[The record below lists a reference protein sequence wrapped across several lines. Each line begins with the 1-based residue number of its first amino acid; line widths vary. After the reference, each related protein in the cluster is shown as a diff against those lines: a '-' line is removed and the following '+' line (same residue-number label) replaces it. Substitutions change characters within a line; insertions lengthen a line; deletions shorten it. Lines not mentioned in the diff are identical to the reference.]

1 MLSIV
6 KVGMNSIKKENGHS
20 AGQWINSPE
29 LKALRQAWCEFE
41 KHQNAEDDAWWDSL
55 DCDGKS
61 QAFRQITKLMHKAEV
76 LERGSYRYAIYDVF
90 GLDYGDGL
98 THYMQLHNLIG
109 QGIDAEQ
116 KACAKDDKDERND
129 DTCD

>member
-1 MLSIV
+1 MEEDSQ
-6 KVGMNSIKKENGHS
+6 KQSFKEWMNP
-20 AGQWINSPE
+20 PE
-29 LKALRQAWCEFE
+29 LKAFRQAWQASE
-41 KHQNAEDDAWWDSL
+41 KQQKAEDDAWWDSL
-55 DCDGKS
+55 DYDGKS

-76 LERGSYRYAIYDVF
+76 TDRGSYRYAIYDVF

-116 KACAKDDKDERND
+116 KACTKDDKDERND

>member
-1 MLSIV
+1 MDWL
-6 KVGMNSIKKENGHS
+6 
-20 AGQWINSPE
+20 NSPE
-29 LKALRQAWCEFE
+29 LKALRKAWHEAE
-41 KHQNAEDDAWWDSL
+41 KLQNAEDDAWWDSL
-55 DCDGKS
+55 DYDGKS

-76 LERGSYRYAIYDVF
+76 LDRGSYRYAIYDVF

-116 KACAKDDKDERND
+116 KVCTKDNKDERSD
-129 DTCD
+129 DTCDQLLSPAGKASLDQ

>member
-1 MLSIV
+1 MV
-6 KVGMNSIKKENGHS
+6 S
-20 AGQWINSPE
+20 AQDKASSLMDWLNSPE
-29 LKALRQAWCEFE
+29 LKALRKAWHETE
-41 KHQNAEDDAWWDSL
+41 KRQNAEDDAWWDSL

-76 LERGSYRYAIYDVF
+76 LERGSYRHAIYDVF

-116 KACAKDDKDERND
+116 KVCTKDDKDERND
-129 DTCD
+129 NTCD

>member
-1 MLSIV
+1 MDWL
-6 KVGMNSIKKENGHS
+6 
-20 AGQWINSPE
+20 NSPE
-29 LKALRQAWCEFE
+29 LKALQKAWHETE
-41 KHQNAEDDAWWDSL
+41 KRQNAEDDAWWDSL

-76 LERGSYRYAIYDVF
+76 LDRGSYRHAIYDVF
-90 GLDYGDGL
+90 GLGYGDGL

-109 QGIDAEQ
+109 QGIESEQ
-116 KACAKDDKDERND
+116 KVCTKDNKDERND

>member
-1 MLSIV
+1 LFLAKIFKMEITAT
-6 KVGMNSIKKENGHS
+6 KDENNCH
-20 AGQWINSPE
+20 QWLNSPE
-29 LKALRQAWCEFE
+29 LKALRKAWSAAE
-41 KHQNAEDDAWWDSL
+41 KLQNANDDAWWDSM

-61 QAFRQITKLMHKAEV
+61 QAFRQITKLMYKAEV
-76 LERGSYRYAIYDVF
+76 LDKGSYRYAIYDVF

-109 QGIDAEQ
+109 QSLAAEQ
-116 KACAKDDKDERND
+116 KVCTKDDKDERSD

>member
-1 MLSIV
+1 MV
-6 KVGMNSIKKENGHS
+6 S
-20 AGQWINSPE
+20 AQDEASSLMDWLNSPE
-29 LKALRQAWCEFE
+29 LEALRKAWNESE
-41 KHQNAEDDAWWDSL
+41 KRQNAEDDAWWDSL
-55 DCDGKS
+55 NYDGKS
-61 QAFRQITKLMHKAEV
+61 QAFRQIVKLMYKAEV
-76 LERGSYRYAIYDVF
+76 KDKGSYRYAIYDVF

-116 KACAKDDKDERND
+116 KVCTKDDKDERND

>member
-1 MLSIV
+1 MEDCDKIQSV
-6 KVGMNSIKKENGHS
+6 KE
-20 AGQWINSPE
+20 WINSPE
-29 LKALRQAWCEFE
+29 LKAFRQAWQASE
-41 KHQNAEDDAWWDSL
+41 KLQNAEDDAWWDSL
-55 DCDGKS
+55 DYDGKS
-61 QAFRQITKLMHKAEV
+61 QAFRQITKLMYKAEV

-109 QGIDAEQ
+109 QGIESER
-116 KACAKDDKDERND
+116 KACTKDDKDERND

>member
-1 MLSIV
+1 MESAAA
-6 KVGMNSIKKENGHS
+6 KDENNCH
-20 AGQWINSPE
+20 QWLNSPE
-29 LKALRQAWCEFE
+29 LKALRQAWSENE
-41 KHQNAEDDAWWDSL
+41 KRRNAEDDAWWDSL

-76 LERGSYRYAIYDVF
+76 LDKGSYRYAMYDVF

-98 THYMQLHNLIG
+98 TCYMQLHNLIH
-109 QGIDAEQ
+109 QGLAAEQ
-116 KACAKDDKDERND
+116 KACTKDDKDERND